1 MGIETFS
8 AFVIASVV
16 LVFVP
21 GPTVLLVISYA
32 LAQGRSVA
40 LAVVCGATLGVTVS
54 MTATIFGLGVI
65 LATSATLF
73 TVIKWIGVGYLV
85 WMGLR
90 MILTAKKASS
100 KISTATGKSHFSAFR
115 DSAIV
120 TLLNPKSIGFFIV
133 FVPQFIDTS
142 LPVEPQFAI
151 MIVTFVVIGAIN
163 TLGYALLAA
172 QIRHIITRP
181 KTLIWIQ
188 CAGGFT
194 LLGLA
199 IYTATLRLF

>member
-90 MILTAKKASS
+90 MILTAKKAPS
-100 KISTATGKSHFSAFR
+100 KISTSIGKSHFSAFR

-142 LPVEPQFAI
+142 SPVEPQFAI

-188 CAGGFT
+188 YAGGFT